1 MKNEPSKRLAQFPEI
16 SLADFNHPE
25 MNYILTFNNSQ
36 KVRCYGYPVSNESYK
51 KLMAKCENYYLK
63 HPCISAYKIYVRP
76 PHMRV
81 N

>member
-1 MKNEPSKRLAQFPEI
+1 MNNEPSKILDQFPEI
-16 SLADFNHPE
+16 TDADFNHPE
-25 MNYILTFNNSQ
+25 MNYILTFNNNQ
-36 KVRCYGYPVSNESYK
+36 KVSCYGYPVCDESYK
-51 KLMAKCENYYLK
+51 TLKGKCENYYLK